1 MNGDIFDIINPTNT
15 LCMSR
20 PLTHIIGALET
31 MVYGALLAKFSYYK
45 KNNMLDDGW
54 FYSTIPDLYESTSL
68 SAFKQKRCIMTLE
81 SFGLIETKNRGLP
94 ARRSFRI
101 INDTELISNLIA
113 KGVEKMRSIKPEAAL
128 SYEKKRKPSDEPAL
142 SEYGCDEDENDTVL
156 EESESLSAC
165 EQDTQQQAPKEFD
178 NLLQRNCETC
188 SEIFTAPSSLYKTT
202 VNNHQSINQ
211 QAPPDRI
218 DVPQTSP
225 VVSSSQRAE
234 YLELIKE
241 NIDYDCLMEQNSNR
255 QDRIEYFIPD
265 YFFKGGFPESIEK
278 ISEALKG
285 EKPVSEFIDGLTDL
299 MKRYEADKSVM
310 RFNFHKMPEILESLK
325 DLQLERREFRAEK
338 DFEFAPVFFIS
349 EEEKDLLLLEGS
361 GVQGGK
367 FRMHFWRA
375 QPLKSAIE
383 YSTS

>member
-1 MNGDIFDIINPTNT
+1 MNDDIFDIINPTNT

-31 MVYGALLAKFSYYK
+31 MVYGALLSKFSYYK

-113 KGVEKMRSIKPEAAL
+113 KGVEKMRSIKPEAVL
-128 SYEKKRKPSDEPAL
+128 SYEKKRNPTDEPIL
-142 SEYGCDEDENDTVL
+142 SECGSDEDENDTVL
-156 EESESLSAC
+156 KEESENLSVC
-165 EQDTQQQAPKEFD
+165 EEETGQQAPKELD

-188 SEIFTAPSSLYKTT
+188 SEIFTAPSSLYKTTDRKTT

-225 VVSSSQRAE
+225 AVSSSQRAE

-241 NIDYDCLMEQNSNR
+241 NIDYDCLIEQNPNR
-255 QDRIEYFIPD
+255 KDRINEMVKIMLDVVCSSKLYIKVNGED
-265 YFFKGGFPESIEK
+265 YSQEVVKSQF
-278 ISEALKG
+278 LKLD
-285 EKPVSEFIDGLTDL
+285 S
-299 MKRYEADKSVM
+299 S
-310 RFNFHKMPEILESLK
+310 H
-325 DLQLERREFRAEK
+325 
-338 DFEFAPVFFIS
+338 
-349 EEEKDLLLLEGS
+349 
-361 GVQGGK
+361 
-367 FRMHFWRA
+367 
-375 QPLKSAIE
+375 IE
-383 YSTS
+383 YVIMAMDRCPSDIRNIRSYLITSLYNAPFTIGSFFSAMVNHDMHG